1 MTTQT
6 TSDLHIHFETRST
19 KPPIFK
25 MTEAGIASA
34 RSRSIVPEVRT
45 SLGHDLKDLAWLEHA
60 VGLVTSNDLIRD
72 PKFPLR
78 ELASA
83 APRLRWVHVIAAG
96 IEPLLPLDWLPKH
109 VILTNNSGVHFEKTR
124 ESATMAL
131 LMLNARVPTIATN
144 QRAARWD
151 QIFSPLIAGKVALV
165 IGLGDMGAAVA
176 KAAKQLGIRVIG
188 VRRTHLTPHPDVDEM
203 VSIDTLDVVL
213 PKADFV
219 ALATPLT
226 PETRNLLDRGRIGLM
241 KRGAGF
247 LNIGRAAC
255 VDHAALVV
263 ALASGALSGAVLD
276 VYDSEPLPASSPLWR
291 TDHLLLIPHVTSDDP
306 EHYLPKT
313 FDLVFANVA
322 RLLRGESLLNVVDP
336 ERGY

>member
-1 MTTQT
+1 MA
-6 TSDLHIHFETRST
+6 DLHIHFETRST
-19 KPPIFK
+19 KPAVFK
-25 MTEAGIASA
+25 ITAAAIASA
-34 RSRSIVPEVRT
+34 KARSTVPEVRT
-45 SLGHDLKDLAWLEHA
+45 SLGHDLENLSWLEHG
-60 VGLVTSNDLIRD
+60 VGLVTSNDIIRD

-78 ELASA
+78 ELASV
-83 APRLRWVHVIAAG
+83 APRLRWIHVIAAG
-96 IEPLLPLDWLPKH
+96 VEPLLPLDWLPKH
-109 VILTNNSGVHFEKTR
+109 VVLTNNSGVHFEKTC

-151 QIFSPLIAGKVALV
+151 QIFTPLIAGKVALV

-176 KAAKQLGIRVIG
+176 KAANQLGLGVIG
-188 VRRTHLTPHPDVDEM
+188 VRRTRLTPHPDVDEI
-203 VSIDTLDVVL
+203 VSIDALDVML

-219 ALATPLT
+219 ALTTPLT

-241 KRGAGF
+241 KSGAGF
-247 LNIGRAAC
+247 FNIGRAAC
-255 VDHAALVV
+255 VDHT
-263 ALASGALSGAVLD
+263 ALAEALRSGALSGAVLD

-291 TDHLLLIPHVTSDDP
+291 TDNLLLMPHVTSDDP

-313 FDLVFANVA
+313 FDLVFSNVA
-322 RLLRGESLLNVVDP
+322 RFLYGESLVNTVDP